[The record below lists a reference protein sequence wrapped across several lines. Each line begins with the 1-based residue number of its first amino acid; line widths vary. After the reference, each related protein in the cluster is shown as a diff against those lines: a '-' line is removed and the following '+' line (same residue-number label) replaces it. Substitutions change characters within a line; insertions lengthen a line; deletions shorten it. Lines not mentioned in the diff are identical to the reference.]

1 MTLPINKERNLKLK
15 GMTFQDL
22 EGEKV
27 PDQNYKGKTQAEKSR
42 KNQRKKGVNVKPNKL
57 IKNQRIFQV
66 RKVIELS
73 TLLDSLIARLE
84 PLPN

>member
-22 EGEKV
+22 EVGKV
-27 PDQNYKGKTQAEKSR
+27 PDLNYKGITQAEKSR
-42 KNQRKKGVNVKPNKL
+42 KNQRKRGVNVKPNKL